1 MYYLTGSE
9 VRTAIEI
16 SDELHQCN
24 RSYIHLHGL
33 SVQQNKA
40 LKYNENLIDTMKY
53 NVEVQDS
60 ITDILVSEFQHH
72 SDLVDKQL
80 KKANRKRKWNAAIM
94 YAVSGIGIV
103 ELGIILAR

>member
-1 MYYLTGSE
+1 MYYLTENE
-9 VRTAIEI
+9 VRTAIAI

-24 RSYIHLHGL
+24 RSWVYLHDL
-33 SVQQNKA
+33 SIQQNKA

-53 NVEVQDS
+53 NVQVQDS
-60 ITDILVSEFQHH
+60 ITDLLVHEFQHH
-72 SDLVDKQL
+72 SDLVEKEL

-94 YAVSGIGIV
+94 YAVSGIAIV

>member
-1 MYYLTGSE
+1 MYYLTESE
-9 VRTAIEI
+9 VRTAIKI

-24 RSYIHLHGL
+24 RSWIYLHDI

-40 LKYNENLIDTMKY
+40 LKLNENLIDTMKY
-53 NVEVQDS
+53 NLYVQDS
-60 ITDILVSEFQHH
+60 ITDLLVHEFQHH
-72 SDLVDKQL
+72 SDLVDKEL

-94 YAVSGIGIV
+94 YAVSGIAIV